1 MTDPNKPKKGY
12 LFLSPEAHQAWERG
26 VRRNLAAQTRWLLL
40 SIGVMIVLALLFAP
54 LMKRLI
60 PPTPKQTQV
69 SRPPTSTPL
78 PAAPAQN
85 TDALSRTLLSD
96 FAQMTSQYKTA
107 AEGYVDQF
115 GDLYS
120 TSSFSSKKEA
130 ARLIK
135 LVTDFDNLER
145 QYNQSVH
152 QLPARALAMANKAGL
167 DTQGKNHFVL
177 TFSFKIEDFL
187 KALDS
192 YQQAEDE
199 WVQSTV
205 ELYTFTSKYSAR
217 IAATQQGHVTITD
230 GQVRNQ
236 FNAELSKCRSAFAK
250 WQAAGQE
257 FLAAEKATT
266 QQAGTAQATGVHA
279 P

>member
-26 VRRNLAAQTRWLLL
+26 VRRNLAAKARGLLL
-40 SIGVMIVLALLFAP
+40 CIGVMIVFALLFAP

-60 PPTPKQTQV
+60 PPAPKQTQV
-69 SRPPTSTPL
+69 SQPSTSTPL

-85 TDALSRTLLSD
+85 TDALSKTLLSD

-107 AEGYVDQF
+107 AESYVDQF

-130 ARLIK
+130 ARFIK
-135 LVTDFDNLER
+135 LVTDFDNLEH

-152 QLPARALAMANKAGL
+152 QLPAKALTIANKAGL
-167 DTQGKNHFVL
+167 DTQGKNDFVL
-177 TFSFKIEDFL
+177 AFNFKLEDFL
-187 KALDS
+187 KTLDS

-199 WVQSTV
+199 WVRSTV
-205 ELYTFTSKYSAR
+205 ELYTFTSKYSDR
-217 IAATQQGHVTITD
+217 IVTGQQDHVTITD

-236 FNAELSKCRSAFAK
+236 FNAELSKCRSAFAQ
-250 WQAAGQE
+250 WQAAGQKL
-257 FLAAEKATT
+257 LAAEKATT
-266 QQAGTAQATGVHA
+266 QQAGTARATGTRS